1 MDLLNIFGTG
11 NPILF
16 IVFVEATAVC
26 WFYGAERFADDI
38 ERMLGTRPGK
48 FWIVCWKYISPTFI
62 FVSSLLIGPF
72 FIGLFLSG
80 PFLYIFYASELS
92 LPHVKKK
99 KAYVSVWH

>member
-38 ERMLGTRPGK
+38 EKMLGFRPGR
-48 FWIVCWKYISPTFI
+48 FWIVCWKFISPTFI
-62 FVSSLLIGPF
+62 FVSRKGVVLM
-72 FIGLFLSG
+72 
-80 PFLYIFYASELS
+80 
-92 LPHVKKK
+92 
-99 KAYVSVWH
+99 

>member
-16 IVFVEATAVC
+16 IVFVEAMAVC

-38 ERMLGTRPGK
+38 ERMLGNRPGK

-62 FVSSLLIGPF
+62 FVSSRTMG
-72 FIGLFLSG
+72 G
-80 PFLYIFYASELS
+80 ED
-92 LPHVKKK
+92 
-99 KAYVSVWH
+99 